1 VDNSPYWI
9 GPLAALMSSVTW
21 AVGSNAYSKLARSN
35 SAFAVNFT
43 RGIFALPC
51 FLIVALVV
59 TGGFVP
65 LYHAFRD
72 VHLYQLGWFGASM
85 FASYAFGDSI
95 FIWAAHELGVPG
107 TLAIGSIFPVWTAIA
122 GYFFLGQTLT
132 ILQIF
137 GLLMAVAGVVVVI
150 INGPKLVVDESNAAC
165 RDENKSQSNPGVSE
179 VVIGEIGEILPPIEI
194 HKPGNKNVARGVF
207 LAIVTSFMWALNSYA
222 VNRGAQ
228 GMSAIVGNAIRMSIA
243 PFLVFGISR
252 LLGYRGRMTVPFN
265 QVAHFSWAFFL
276 EVFGGSYFYMYGL
289 VHAPL
294 AIGPALTGLA
304 PVIAVPV
311 ALGLKLEKFSF
322 PRTFGICLVVVG
334 ICFLVGGGARIG

>member
-1 VDNSPYWI
+1 MGDSPAYWVA
-9 GPLAALMSSVTW
+9 PLCAFMSSVTW
-21 AVGSNAYSKLARSN
+21 AVGSNAYSKLARNN

-51 FLIVALVV
+51 FFTVALIE
-59 TGGFVP
+59 TGGIAQ
-65 LYHAFRD
+65 LYHAFRS
-72 VHLYQLGWFGASM
+72 VHLYQLGWFCLSM
-85 FASYAFGDSI
+85 FASYAFGDSV
-95 FIWAAHELGVPG
+95 FLWAARDLGVPA

-122 GYFFLGQTLT
+122 GYFFLGQTLAIFQ
-132 ILQIF
+132 IL
-137 GLLMAVAGVVVVI
+137 GLLMAVSGVIVVI
-150 INGPKLVVDESNAAC
+150 LNGPWLVITERSERFSRKLEPPL
-165 RDENKSQSNPGVSE
+165 SQGKKTLV
-179 VVIGEIGEILPPIEI
+179 
-194 HKPGNKNVARGVF
+194 KGVF
-207 LAIVTSFMWALNSYA
+207 LAVVTSFMWALNSYA

-228 GMSAIVGNAIRMSIA
+228 GMSAAVGNAIRMSIA

-252 LLGYRGRMTVPFN
+252 LLGHRGRMTVPFK
-265 QVAHFSWAFFL
+265 QVATFSWAFFL

-311 ALGLKLEKFSF
+311 ALALKLEKFSL
-322 PRTFGICLVVVG
+322 PRTIGICLVVVG

>member
-1 VDNSPYWI
+1 MIDTSAYWI
-9 GPLAALMSSVTW
+9 GPFAAFMSSVTW
-21 AVGSNAYSKLARSN
+21 AVGSNAYSKLARNN

-51 FLIVALVV
+51 FLIVALVE
-59 TGGFVP
+59 TGGFGP

-72 VHLYQLGWFGASM
+72 IHLYQLGWFGASM

-95 FIWAAHELGVPG
+95 FIWAAHELGVPA

-132 ILQIF
+132 ILQIM
-137 GLLMAVAGVVVVI
+137 GLLMAVVGVVVVI
-150 INGPKLVVDESNAAC
+150 LNGPKLVIDS
-165 RDENKSQSNPGVSE
+165 PSE
-179 VVIGEIGEILPPIEI
+179 AVTIGEIGEILPPI
-194 HKPGNKNVARGVF
+194 KTPKSPKNKGVAKGVF
-207 LAIVTSFMWALNSYA
+207 LAIITSFMWALNSYA

-252 LLGYRGRMTVPFN
+252 LMGYRGRMTVPFN
-265 QVAHFSWAFFL
+265 QVANFSWAFFL

-322 PRTFGICLVVVG
+322 ARTFGICLVVVG

>member
-1 VDNSPYWI
+1 
-9 GPLAALMSSVTW
+9 MSSVTW
-21 AVGSNAYSKLARSN
+21 AVGSNAYSKLARNN

-51 FLIVALVV
+51 FFTVALIE
-59 TGGFVP
+59 TGGITQ
-65 LYHAFRD
+65 LYHAFRS
-72 VHLYQLGWFGASM
+72 VHLYQFGWFCLSM
-85 FASYAFGDSI
+85 FASYAFGDSV
-95 FIWAAHELGVPG
+95 FLWAARDLGVPA

-122 GYFFLGQTLT
+122 GYFLLGQTLA
-132 ILQIF
+132 IFQIV
-137 GLLMAVAGVVVVI
+137 GLLMAVSGVIVVI
-150 INGPKLVVDESNAAC
+150 LNGPRLV
-165 RDENKSQSNPGVSE
+165 
-179 VVIGEIGEILPPIEI
+179 ITGEIGEILPQIEAPTF
-194 HKPGNKNVARGVF
+194 HKNFHGKKTLVKGVF

-228 GMSAIVGNAIRMSIA
+228 GMSAAVGNAIRMSIA

-252 LLGYRGRMTVPFN
+252 LLGYRGRMTVPFK
-265 QVAHFSWAFFL
+265 QVATFSWAFFL

-311 ALGLKLEKFSF
+311 ALALKLEKFSL
-322 PRTFGICLVVVG
+322 PRTIGICLVVVG

>member
-1 VDNSPYWI
+1 MGDTAPYWI
-9 GPLAALMSSVTW
+9 GPFSAFMSSVTW
-21 AVGSNAYSKLARSN
+21 AVGSNAYSKLARTN

-51 FLIVALVV
+51 FLIVALIEL
-59 TGGFVP
+59 GGFGP

-72 VHLYQLGWFGASM
+72 VHLYQLGWFTASM

-95 FIWAAHELGVPG
+95 FIWATHELGVPA
-107 TLAIGSIFPVWTAIA
+107 TLAIGSVFPVWTAIA
-122 GYFFLGQTLT
+122 GYFLLGQTLT
-132 ILQIF
+132 VLQML
-137 GLLMAVAGVVVVI
+137 GLLMAVAGVIVVI
-150 INGPKLVVDESNAAC
+150 MNGPKLVMD
-165 RDENKSQSNPGVSE
+165 
-179 VVIGEIGEILPPIEI
+179 EIGHAHSKAKKNIL
-194 HKPGNKNVARGVF
+194 KGVL
-207 LAIVTSFMWALNSYA
+207 LAFVTSFMWALNSYA

-228 GMSAIVGNAIRMSIA
+228 GMSAIIGNAIRMSIA

-252 LLGYRGRMTVPFN
+252 GLGYRGRMTVPFK
-265 QVAHFSWAFFL
+265 QVAGFSWAFFL

-311 ALGLKLEKFSF
+311 ALILKLEKFSF
-322 PRTFGICLVVVG
+322 LRTFGICLVVVG